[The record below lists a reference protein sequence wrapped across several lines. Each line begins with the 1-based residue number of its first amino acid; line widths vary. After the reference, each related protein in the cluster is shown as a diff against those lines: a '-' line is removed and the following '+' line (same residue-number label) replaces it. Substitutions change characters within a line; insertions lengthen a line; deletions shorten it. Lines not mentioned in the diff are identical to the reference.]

1 MDNRN
6 LQDNR
11 AAADETAI
19 DATVPLNQLSRAEQW
34 KRIRSNPRLRGQ
46 HGGILDEYGFYLLLA
61 ALTLVAI
68 LVLFSHNSVDTQV
81 QQLTTELNNVM
92 GKVKTNY
99 RGQYSK
105 VSVTSLI
112 DNGVFRD
119 LTTMTD
125 TGGTISVQPGGGT
138 LTVAPARLLSNN
150 DSVQYTVP
158 NQPDAACPAIVAAF
172 QSSAGRIV
180 VNGTTIKDVGGS
192 VDPSKVKCSGDSNTL
207 NLFMS

>member
-1 MDNRN
+1 MQTN
-6 LQDNR
+6 LQTLTP
-11 AAADETAI
+11 ADDGKANDTP
-19 DATVPLNQLSRAEQW
+19 VPLAQLTRAEQN

-105 VSVTSLI
+105 VSVSSLI
-112 DNGVFRD
+112 DNGIFRD

-125 TGGTISVQPGGGT
+125 TGGTISIQPGGGT
-138 LTVAPARLLSNN
+138 LDVAPARLLSNN

-172 QSSAGRIV
+172 QSSAGRIT

-192 VDPSKVKCSGDSNTL
+192 VDPSKVKCSGDSNTI

>member
-1 MDNRN
+1 MQNN
-6 LQDNR
+6 LQAQTPAVQGVAHD
-11 AAADETAI
+11 T
-19 DATVPLNQLSRAEQW
+19 TVSIQHLSRIEQY

-138 LTVAPARLLSNN
+138 LAVAPARLLSNN

-172 QSSAGRIV
+172 QSSAGRIT

-192 VDPSKVKCSGDSNTL
+192 VDPSKVKCSGDSNTI